1 MCLQKSI
8 KLLCISQLEKYL
20 ILENIR
26 STLFTARSGGVM
38 EFIIDNARKK
48 VMKILALNAS
58 IFFGALIYLQSQSII
73 AINWDILQ
81 FLLRHS
87 MRFITNST
95 SSTLGSIGLLLTGG
109 LSAGLLLRFT
119 KG

>member
-1 MCLQKSI
+1 
-8 KLLCISQLEKYL
+8 
-20 ILENIR
+20 
-26 STLFTARSGGVM
+26 M

-48 VMKILALNAS
+48 VMKILTLNAS

-81 FLLRHS
+81 FLLGHS
-87 MRFITNST
+87 LRFISNST
-95 SSTLGSIGLLLTGG
+95 SSTLGSIRLLLTGG
-109 LSAGLLLRFT
+109 LSAGLLLGFT

>member
-1 MCLQKSI
+1 
-8 KLLCISQLEKYL
+8 
-20 ILENIR
+20 
-26 STLFTARSGGVM
+26 M

-81 FLLRHS
+81 FLLGIS
-87 MRFITNST
+87 ILFISNST

>member
-1 MCLQKSI
+1 
-8 KLLCISQLEKYL
+8 
-20 ILENIR
+20 
-26 STLFTARSGGVM
+26 M
-38 EFIIDNARKK
+38 ELVIDNARKK
-48 VMKILALNAS
+48 VMKILALNVS

-73 AINWDILQ
+73 AINSDILQ
-81 FLLRHS
+81 FLLGHS
-87 MRFITNST
+87 IRFISNST